1 VGVVVVLSK
10 LGGHRKSPAG
20 VGVEQA
26 RQAEAA
32 SSRDDEEG
40 SGAVG
45 RSGTVARGGREA
57 SGSAWWWSSR
67 GEGVG
72 GVGGGL
78 RAKGRARVRRREEGG
93 IYAGSRSGSI
103 DGRRQA
109 LTRNT
114 RSATTIELVA
124 SRRVGAAG
132 AVEVLAGPLTR
143 GGTGFSRLRA
153 GGFAEW
159 QCQEEPGYP
168 RSRGRARAREGGCC
182 RWCSPP

>member
-1 VGVVVVLSK
+1 LSK
-10 LGGHRKSPAG
+10 LGGNRKSPAG
-20 VGVEQA
+20 VGLEQA

-32 SSRDDEEG
+32 SSSDEG
-40 SGAVG
+40 RRRCGAVRYVAQKPLLEGEG
-45 RSGTVARGGREA
+45 RRRGRRGG
-57 SGSAWWWSSR
+57 GR
-67 GEGVG
+67 GAGVG
-72 GVGGGL
+72 GVGEGL

-114 RSATTIELVA
+114 RSATTIEEVA
-124 SRRVGAAG
+124 SRRVGAAE

-182 RWCSPP
+182 SWCNPP